1 MRVSRLSPHRPVSS
15 PLCVAVALLALCACR
30 AKPSGRPEEPR
41 AETSPSPPHSPESS
55 ASTRTEMRNLDLVVS
70 EGIHLQVRHLEGQSV
85 ALQLE
90 SPVILDD
97 KTSFLIVVEAAETFV
112 DYESLSR
119 LMNEYVFA
127 FDGAPVTDLE
137 ITQEEDADQRDL
149 VELNGHL
156 TTALGAPFEIEGRPE
171 VTPEGELR
179 IRTTD
184 IQAFDIEVEGLLD
197 LLGLEAEDM
206 IPSLEERGVRVEGDD
221 VVLLLDRV
229 MPPPR
234 MSGRATSV
242 EVLEDGLL
250 IRLGNAQRG
259 ESEGNRVGNYLYYR
273 GGTIRIGKM
282 TMTDADLRIQDQD
295 PGDAFAFSVDRL
307 NEQLEAGYAK
317 LQPGGG
323 LIMHVPDLGT
333 KGRPTP

>member
-1 MRVSRLSPHRPVSS
+1 
-15 PLCVAVALLALCACR
+15 
-30 AKPSGRPEEPR
+30 
-41 AETSPSPPHSPESS
+41 
-55 ASTRTEMRNLDLVVS
+55 MRNLDLLVS
-70 EGIHLQVRHLEGQSV
+70 DGIHLQVRYLKGRSV
-85 ALQLE
+85 ALQPE
-90 SPVILDD
+90 NPVILDD
-97 KTSFLIVVEAAETFV
+97 KTSFFIEVERAETFV

-127 FDGAPVTDLE
+127 FDGAPVSDLE

-149 VELNGHL
+149 VELKGHL

-171 VTPEGELR
+171 ATPEGELR

-184 IQAFDIEVEGLLD
+184 VQAFDIEVEGLLD

-221 VVLLLDRV
+221 VVLLLDRL

-242 EVLEDGLL
+242 QVLEDGLL
-250 IRLGNAQRG
+250 IGLGNPHR
-259 ESEGNRVGNYLYYR
+259 EGSMGSREGNYLYYR

-282 TMTDADLRIQDQD
+282 TMTDADLLIQDQD
-295 PGDAFAFSVDRL
+295 PSDAFGFSVDRL

-323 LIMHVPDLGT
+323 LIMYVPDLGAP
-333 KGRPTP
+333 GRSTP

>member
-1 MRVSRLSPHRPVSS
+1 
-15 PLCVAVALLALCACR
+15 
-30 AKPSGRPEEPR
+30 
-41 AETSPSPPHSPESS
+41 
-55 ASTRTEMRNLDLVVS
+55 MRNLDLVVS
-70 EGIHLQVRHLEGQSV
+70 EGIHLRVRYLVGRSV
-85 ALQLE
+85 SQQPDQ
-90 SPVILDD
+90 PVILDD
-97 KTSFLIVVEAAETFV
+97 KDSFRIEVETAETFV

-127 FDGAPVTDLE
+127 FDEAPVTDLE

-149 VELNGHL
+149 VELKGHL
-156 TTALGAPFEIEGRPE
+156 ATALGTPLEIEGRPE
-171 VTPEGELR
+171 VTPEGEVR

-184 IQAFDIEVEGLLD
+184 VQAFDIEVEGLLD

-206 IPSLEERGVRVEGDD
+206 IPSLEERGIRIEGDD
-221 VVLLLDRV
+221 VVLLLDRL

-234 MSGRATSV
+234 IAGRATSV
-242 EVLEDGLL
+242 RVLEDGLL
-250 IRLGNAQRG
+250 IQLGDPRAGGSGTRND
-259 ESEGNRVGNYLYYR
+259 GNYLYYR

-282 TMTDADLRIQDQD
+282 TMHDADLRIQDQD
-295 PGDAFAFSVDRL
+295 PGDPFAFSVDQL

-333 KGRPTP
+333 SGNPVP